1 MKGGLGNI
9 MKQAQRMQE
18 ELQKAQQRLAEEEVT
33 GESGGGMVRITM
45 NGRHQVHRVQIDPSL
60 LQDDRE
66 LLEDLIVAAMNDA
79 VARVAEK
86 SSASVANAT
95 AGFPLPPGFKLP
107 F

>member
-18 ELQKAQQRLAEEEVT
+18 ELQKEQQRLAEEEVT

-45 NGRHQVHRVQIDPSL
+45 NGRHQVIKVTIDPVL
-60 LQDDRE
+60 LQDERE
-66 LLEDLIVAAMNDA
+66 LLEDLITAAINDA
-79 VARVAEK
+79 VARIAEK
-86 SSASVANAT
+86 T
-95 AGFPLPPGFKLP
+95 QAGISKLAIGLPIPPGFKLP

>member
-1 MKGGLGNI
+1 MKGLGNI
-9 MKQAQRMQE
+9 MKQAQRMQQE
-18 ELQKAQQRLAEEEVT
+18 MEKLQERLADEEVT

-45 NGRHQVHRVQIDPSL
+45 NGRHQAHRVQIDPSL
-60 LQDDRE
+60 LQDDIE

-86 SSASVANAT
+86 ASTSMASAT
-95 AGFPLPPGFKLP
+95 AGFPMPPGFKLP